1 MPSRLIDIGLVA
13 TVLIISTLMAT
24 TAHANMVFRNLTG
37 QTVHFDITCN
47 DGVIDGWNIAPH
59 GWRSIFCNNGSQVA
73 RVRIRTN
80 RGDFERVVR
89 TTVFDGQVYVLDY
102 DRCGA
107 VNIWRS

>member
-1 MPSRLIDIGLVA
+1 
-13 TVLIISTLMAT
+13 
-24 TAHANMVFRNLTG
+24 MVFRNLTG
-37 QTVHFDITCN
+37 RMVHFDITCN

-59 GWRSIFCNNGSQVA
+59 GWRSIFCNNGSRVA

-102 DRCGA
+102 DRNGE